1 VNVDRLAELGENLMD
16 VGVVAVEKSY
26 AHCRQ
31 IARRA
36 GSNFMWA
43 LWMLPKSSR
52 RAMYALYAFA
62 RHTDDLADFEGPSPL
77 ERVREL
83 FSWRAALE
91 SALAGEPRGEILP
104 ALADAARE
112 YQIPH
117 QHLFAL
123 VDGVTRDLSPPCFVT
138 RGELEEY
145 CHHVASS
152 VGLACLPIWGCRD
165 ARAIEPAK
173 ACGVAFQLTNIL
185 RDLSED
191 AARGRCYLPQEDF
204 EACDY
209 SWENFC
215 RGTNNAGFDR
225 LMQLEIARAVEL
237 YDQAAAT
244 ETYLAGGPKRLFR
257 AMFGTYRGLL
267 DRIAVEPAR
276 VRDGRLRVGW
286 GRKLAIAAGAWWG

>member
-1 VNVDRLAELGENLMD
+1 MD
-16 VGVVAVEKSY
+16 VGAVAIEASY
-26 AHCRQ
+26 SHCRQ
-31 IARRA
+31 LARRA

-43 LWMLPKSSR
+43 LWLLPRSNR

-62 RHTDDLADFEGPSPL
+62 RHTDDLADMQGPSPL
-77 ERVREL
+77 ERLREL
-83 FSWRAALE
+83 TSWRVALE
-91 SALAGEPRGEILP
+91 AALAGEPRGEILP

-117 QHLFAL
+117 QHLFDL
-123 VDGVTRDLSPPCFVT
+123 IDGVTRDLSPPCHGT
-138 RGELEEY
+138 RADLEEY
-145 CHHVASS
+145 CQLVASS

-165 ARAIEPAK
+165 ERAIGPAK

-204 EACDY
+204 DTCDY
-209 SWENFC
+209 SWQDFC
-215 RGTNNAGFDR
+215 RGTNERGFHR
-225 LMQLEIARAVEL
+225 LMRLETDYAASL
-237 YDQAAAT
+237 YDQAAVT
-244 ETYLAGGPKRLFR
+244 ETHLAGGPKRLFR

-267 DRIAVEPAR
+267 DRIAREPAR
-276 VRDGRLRVGW
+276 VLHGRLRVGW